1 MKIFQSFNQSHF
13 SMTAG
18 ALSFRYFVQAQSAYD
33 FQQNRAFL
41 YPSNFKIL
49 DFPRNDF
56 ALIDEM

>member
-1 MKIFQSFNQSHF
+1 
-13 SMTAG
+13 MTAG

-56 ALIDEM
+56 ALIVLHVIKCWGQKTS